1 MHEARTSI
9 NPKSEIR
16 NKFKFMEIKKRK
28 EKRRQKDEMQKV
40 DRKHHPFDLR
50 TPIIFSRLKGC
61 DCLND
66 VMSKCFRCFSILTLP
81 TLVGLCVAG
90 PPQATAATFTRLEKL
105 PSPKV
110 VASAEAYPGGQFKP
124 ENLVDDATQTEYSSN
139 AKGTNTFVEV
149 DFGAPV
155 SIAAFRHVDRRDRA
169 TVATSELIFLDA
181 AGQILSTVPVTHVN
195 RSGGVTTLI
204 FSTPVIAHRVRWHIT
219 GLGSPFSTVGGAGIA
234 FFTSS
239 EAESAPE
246 RITIR
251 ARQVQLLEGK
261 GNGLVQPLKV
271 TVDYPYAEDT
281 RAKLLV
287 PGADQKPLN
296 LKFGSQTVEVA
307 VPAVTSEKSLEI
319 VLLAGPAETRIKE
332 SLTVKPVRRW
342 EIYLLPHS
350 HVDIGY
356 TALQADVE
364 KKQDSN
370 LETGLRLARA
380 TANYAEGARFKWNTE
395 VLWPVDNYL
404 RTATAEQRAA
414 FISAVKSGQIGLDAF
429 YGNTL
434 TGLCRPEEL
443 INLMGYATRLSE
455 ICGVPI
461 ESAMIS
467 DVPGY
472 TWSTVT
478 AMAQAGVKY
487 FSFAPNYFDRMGGT
501 MKEWQNRPFWW
512 KGPDG
517 KSRVLCWCPSRGY
530 ALGHLIGD
538 GEALARFIPDYLVEL
553 ETNSYPYDIT
563 YLRWNVHGD
572 NGSPDEKLSDVV
584 RDWNQRYVS
593 PRLIISTT
601 AAAFRQ
607 FERRYGSKLPE
618 FSGDYTPYW
627 EDGAAS
633 SALET
638 ALNRASAERLVQAET
653 LWAILHPSLFPAEA
667 FHAAWRNV
675 LLYSEHTWGAHNSI
689 SEPDAPFV
697 RDQWKVKQAFA
708 LDADR
713 QSRELLAG
721 ALEPVRGAE
730 ARAGEIEVF
739 NTSSWTRS
747 DLVTLTPDLSQPG
760 DRVLDHKGR
769 AVPSQRISSGELA
782 FLARDVPPF
791 SAERFQVIAGS
802 CPTTGTL
809 KIEPERG
816 TLSSSEFVVRI
827 DEQKGGIKSLFS
839 RSLNQE
845 LVDPKS
851 ATSINDYF
859 YLPGS
864 DLKKLERN
872 GTPRITEKE
881 RGPLV
886 ASLLVE
892 CDAPSCKKLLREV
905 RLIAEL
911 DRVEIINT
919 VDKLPVRKK
928 EGIHFGYGFDVPG
941 GMPRFDVGLAA
952 VRPELDQ
959 IPAACKNWFSVQR
972 WVDISNDKYGVTWA
986 PVDAPLVEL
995 GGITANLVG
1004 SQTDYRVWIQHL
1016 KPSSTIYSWAM
1027 NNHWHTNY
1035 RADQEGPTVFRF
1047 AIRVHRGFKPEEAAR
1062 FGMECSQ
1069 PLIVTRASTEKPT
1082 KPRLQLS
1089 SDTVVVSAL
1098 KPSDDGK
1105 GYVVRL
1111 FGASGKTQKVTLA
1124 WSEPAPGRVWLS
1136 DTSEKRRQAVGNSIE
1151 VPGWGLVTLRTD

>member
-1 MHEARTSI
+1 MSMRF
-9 NPKSEIR
+9 R
-16 NKFKFMEIKKRK
+16 W
-28 EKRRQKDEMQKV
+28 
-40 DRKHHPFDLR
+40 
-50 TPIIFSRLKGC
+50 FS
-61 DCLND
+61 N
-66 VMSKCFRCFSILTLP
+66 ITLP
-81 TLVGLCVAG
+81 TLLGLALAAPFQG
-90 PPQATAATFTRLEKL
+90 ASATFTRLKKL
-105 PSPKV
+105 PPPKV
-110 VASAEAYPGGQFKP
+110 LASAEAYPGGQFKP

-139 AKGTNTFVEV
+139 SKGTNTFVEV
-149 DFGAPV
+149 DFGAPT
-155 SIAAFRHVDRRDRA
+155 SIAAFRHIDRRDRA

-181 AGQILSTVPVTHVN
+181 AGQTVDTALVTHVN
-195 RSGGVTTLI
+195 QSGGVTFLRLPSPLT
-204 FSTPVIAHRVRWHIT
+204 AQRVRWHVT
-219 GLGSPFSTVGGAGIA
+219 GLGSPFSTVGGAEIE
-234 FFTSS
+234 FFTTGVT
-239 EAESAPE
+239 ESAPNG
-246 RITIR
+246 ITIQ
-251 ARQVQLLEGK
+251 ARQVHLLERK
-261 GNGLVQPLKV
+261 GNGLVQPLKI
-271 TVDYPYAEDT
+271 TVDYPYVEDS
-281 RAKLLV
+281 KGLLVV
-287 PGADQKPLN
+287 PGAEEKTLS
-296 LKFGSQTVEVA
+296 LKFGTQTIDVEL
-307 VPAVTSEKSLEI
+307 PAVASEKSLNI
-319 VLLAGPAETRIKE
+319 ALLAGPAETRIRE
-332 SLTVKPVRRW
+332 SLTVKPVRKW

-356 TALQADVE
+356 TALQMDVE
-364 KKQDSN
+364 KKQNSN

-380 TANYAEGARFKWNTE
+380 TANYPEGARFKWNTE

-455 ICGVPI
+455 MCGVPI

-538 GEALARFIPDYLVEL
+538 GEALARFIPNYLVEL

-563 YLRWNVHGD
+563 HLRWNVHGD
-572 NGSPDEKLSDVV
+572 NGSPDEKVSDVV
-584 RDWNQRYVS
+584 RDWNARYAS
-593 PRLIISTT
+593 PRLIIGTT
-601 AAAFRQ
+601 AAAFRE

-653 LWAILHPSLFPAEA
+653 LWAIRHPGPFAAEA

-697 RDQWKVKQAFA
+697 REQWKVKQAFA

-713 QSRELLAG
+713 QSRELLAR
-721 ALEPVRGAE
+721 ALETTHGAY
-730 ARAGEIEVF
+730 ARAGEVDVF

-747 DLVTLTPDLSQPG
+747 DLVTLTPELSRPG
-760 DRVLDHKGR
+760 DRVLDHKGKS
-769 AVPSQRISSGELA
+769 VPSQRISTGELV
-782 FLARDVPPF
+782 FLARNLPPF
-791 SAERFQVIAGS
+791 SAERFQVVAGS
-802 CPTTGTL
+802 CPTAGTL
-809 KIEPERG
+809 KIGPEPG
-816 TLSSSEFVVRI
+816 SFSSSEFVVCL

-839 RSLNQE
+839 RSLNRE

-851 ATSINDYF
+851 ATALNDYF

-864 DLKKLERN
+864 DLRGLALN
-872 GTPRITEKE
+872 GTPRITVKE
-881 RGPLV
+881 QGPLV

-892 CDAPSCKKLLREV
+892 SDAPGCRKLLREF
-905 RLIAEL
+905 RLIEGL

-919 VDKLPVRKK
+919 VDKLRIRAK

-972 WVDISNDKYGVTWA
+972 WGDISNDKFGVTWSS
-986 PVDAPLVEL
+986 VDAPLVEV

-1035 RADQEGPTVFRF
+1035 RADQEGPTVFRY
-1047 AIRVHRGFKPEEAAR
+1047 AIRAHKGFEAEKAAR
-1062 FGMECSQ
+1062 FGLECSQ
-1069 PLIVTRASTEKPT
+1069 PLIVTKACGEQLIR
-1082 KPRLQLS
+1082 PRLQLS
-1089 SDTVVVSAL
+1089 SDKVVVSAL
-1098 KPSDDGK
+1098 KPADDGA

-1111 FGASGKTQKVTLA
+1111 FGASGKAQEVALA
-1124 WSEPAPGRVWLS
+1124 WSDPGPKHVWLS
-1136 DTSEKRRQAVGNSIE
+1136 ETSEKRKQPVGNKIE
-1151 VPGWGLVTLRTD
+1151 VPGWGLVTLRAE